1 MKTKTQ
7 NKTFKIEKTETN
19 TTMKNLS
26 INSEYFKELTR
37 NTTELFNSVSELC
50 WFRLESSSD

>member
-1 MKTKTQ
+1 MMKTKTQ

-26 INSEYFKELTR
+26 INSEYFKE
-37 NTTELFNSVSELC
+37 
-50 WFRLESSSD
+50 